1 MSKNYMSAPVPSKRW
16 PKGIPYIIGNE
27 AAERFSFYGMKGIL
41 VVFMTA
47 HLLNAQGQSDPMSEA
62 DAKVWFHLFTSAVY
76 FTPILGGLLSDIF
89 LGKYRTIILLSI
101 VYCLGHF
108 MLAIDD
114 TRFGLA
120 IGLSLIAVGAGG
132 IKPCVSAHVGD
143 QFGKTNQ
150 PLLEKAFSW
159 FYFSINLGAAISTI
173 LTPILLRDYG
183 PGLAFGVPGGL
194 MVLATIVFW
203 MGRWK
208 FVHIPPGGKK
218 WLRETFSKEGLS
230 ILSKLGIIFCFVAMF
245 WALFDQTG
253 SAWVLQAQHMDRVV
267 FGHEL
272 LPSQIQAANPIL
284 VLTMIPLFYYGIY
297 PWMKRHVFEM
307 TPLRRIAVGFFIC
320 IPAFAVPA
328 LIEAKIAS
336 GATPH
341 ISWQFLSYVIMTAA
355 EILISITCLEFA
367 YTQAPKTMKSIVMGC
382 FLASVTVGNLFT
394 AGVNIVIQNE
404 DGTVALEGANYYW
417 FFTAAIAVTAIL
429 FLLVLKFYVPKTYV
443 QDELAAAR

>member
-1 MSKNYMSAPVPSKRW
+1 MSKKYTTAPVPSTRW
-16 PKGIPYIIGNE
+16 PAGISYIIGNE

-47 HLLNAQGQSDPMSEA
+47 HLLNSQGQADHMSEA

-76 FTPILGGLLSDIF
+76 FTPLLGGLLSDIF
-89 LGKYRTIILLSI
+89 LGKYRTIILLSL

-114 TRFGLA
+114 TRFGLG
-120 IGLSLIAVGAGG
+120 IGLGLIAVGAGG

-159 FYFSINLGAAISTI
+159 FYFAINLGAAISTI
-173 LTPILLRDYG
+173 LTPILLKNYG
-183 PGLAFGVPGGL
+183 PGWAFGVPGGL

-208 FVHIPPGGKK
+208 FVHIPPGGMK
-218 WLRETFSKEGLS
+218 WVRETFSKEGVS
-230 ILSKLGIIFCFVAMF
+230 ILAKLGIIFCFVAMF

-253 SAWVLQAQHMDRVV
+253 SAWVLQSLHMDRVV
-267 FGHEL
+267 FGYEL
-272 LPSQIQAANPIL
+272 LPSQIPAANPIL
-284 VLTMIPLFYYGIY
+284 VLTMIPLFYYVIY
-297 PWMKRHVFEM
+297 PLMKRFLFEM
-307 TPLRRIAVGFFIC
+307 TPLRRIAIGFFIC

-328 LIEAKIAS
+328 LIETKIAA
-336 GATPH
+336 GMTPH

-382 FLASVTVGNLFT
+382 FLASVTLGNLFT
-394 AGVNIVIQNE
+394 AGVNIVIQND
-404 DGTVALEGANYYW
+404 DGTVSLSGANYYW
-417 FFTAAIAVTAIL
+417 FFTAAIAITAVL
-429 FLLVLKFYVPKTYV
+429 FLFVLKFYVPKTHV
-443 QDELAAAR
+443 QDELATS

>member
-1 MSKNYMSAPVPSKRW
+1 MPNNYTTAPVPSKKW
-16 PKGIPYIIGNE
+16 PAGIPYIIGNE

-47 HLLNAQGQSDPMSEA
+47 HLLNSQGQADHMSEA

-76 FTPILGGLLSDIF
+76 FTPLLGGLLSDIF
-89 LGKYRTIILLSI
+89 LGKYRTIILLSL

-114 TRFGLA
+114 TRFGLG
-120 IGLSLIAVGAGG
+120 IGLGLIAVGAGG

-159 FYFSINLGAAISTI
+159 FYFAINLGAAISTI
-173 LTPILLRDYG
+173 LTPILLKNYG
-183 PGLAFGVPGGL
+183 PGWAFGVPGGL

-208 FVHIPPGGKK
+208 FVHIPPGGMQ
-218 WLRETFSKEGLS
+218 WVRETFSNEGIS
-230 ILSKLGIIFCFVAMF
+230 ILAKLGIIFCFVAMF

-253 SAWVLQAQHMDRVV
+253 SAWVLQSLHMDRVV
-267 FGHEL
+267 LSYEL

-297 PWMKRHVFEM
+297 PWMKRNLFEM
-307 TPLRRIAVGFFIC
+307 TPLRRIAIGFFIC

-328 LIEAKIAS
+328 LIETKIAA
-336 GATPH
+336 GMTPH
-341 ISWQFLSYVIMTAA
+341 ISWQFLSYGIMTAA

-382 FLASVTVGNLFT
+382 FLASVTLGNLFT
-394 AGVNIVIQNE
+394 AGVNIVIQND
-404 DGTVALEGANYYW
+404 DGTVTLSDANYYW

-429 FLLVLKFYVPKTYV
+429 FLLVLKFYIPKAYV
-443 QDELAAAR
+443 QDELASM

>member
-1 MSKNYMSAPVPSKRW
+1 MPNNYTTAPVPSKKW
-16 PKGIPYIIGNE
+16 PAGISYIIGNE

-47 HLLNAQGQSDPMSEA
+47 HLLNSQGQADHMSAA

-76 FTPILGGLLSDIF
+76 FTPLLGGLLSDIF
-89 LGKYRTIILLSI
+89 LGKYRTIILLSL

-114 TRFGLA
+114 TRFGLG
-120 IGLSLIAVGAGG
+120 IGLGLIAVGAGG

-159 FYFSINLGAAISTI
+159 FYFAINLGAATSTI
-173 LTPILLRDYG
+173 LTPILLKNYG
-183 PGLAFGVPGGL
+183 PGWAFGVPGGL

-208 FVHIPPGGKK
+208 FVHIPPGGMK
-218 WLRETFSKEGLS
+218 WVRETFSNEGIS
-230 ILSKLGIIFCFVAMF
+230 ILAKLGIIFCFVAMF

-253 SAWVLQAQHMDRVV
+253 SAWVLQSLHMDRVV
-267 FGHEL
+267 FGYEL

-297 PWMKRHVFEM
+297 PWMKRNLFEM
-307 TPLRRIAVGFFIC
+307 TPLRRIAMGFFIC

-328 LIEAKIAS
+328 LIETKIAA
-336 GATPH
+336 GMTPH

-382 FLASVTVGNLFT
+382 FLASVTLGNLFT
-394 AGVNIVIQNE
+394 AGVNIVIQND
-404 DGTVALEGANYYW
+404 DGTVMLSGANYYW
-417 FFTAAIAVTAIL
+417 FFTTAIAVTAVL
-429 FLLVLKFYVPKTYV
+429 FLLVLKFYIPKAYV
-443 QDELAAAR
+443 QD

>member
-1 MSKNYMSAPVPSKRW
+1 MPNNYTTAPVPSKKW
-16 PKGIPYIIGNE
+16 PAGISYIIGNE

-47 HLLNAQGQSDPMSEA
+47 HLLNSQGQADHMSEA
-62 DAKVWFHLFTSAVY
+62 EAKVWFHLFTSAVY
-76 FTPILGGLLSDIF
+76 FTPLLGGLLSDIF
-89 LGKYRTIILLSI
+89 LGKYRTIILLSL

-114 TRFGLA
+114 TRFGLG
-120 IGLSLIAVGAGG
+120 IGLGLIAVGAGG

-159 FYFSINLGAAISTI
+159 FYFAINLGAAISTI
-173 LTPILLRDYG
+173 LTPILLKHYG
-183 PGLAFGVPGGL
+183 PGWAFGVPGGL

-208 FVHIPPGGKK
+208 FVHIPPGGIK
-218 WLRETFSKEGLS
+218 WVRETFSHEGIS
-230 ILSKLGIIFCFVAMF
+230 ILAKLGIIFCFVAMF

-253 SAWVLQAQHMDRVV
+253 SAWVLQSLHMDRVV
-267 FGHEL
+267 FGYEL

-284 VLTMIPLFYYGIY
+284 VLMLIPLFYYGIY
-297 PWMKRHVFEM
+297 PWMKRNLFEM
-307 TPLRRIAVGFFIC
+307 TPLRRIAIGFFIC

-328 LIEAKIAS
+328 LIETKISA
-336 GATPH
+336 GMTPH
-341 ISWQFLSYVIMTAA
+341 ISWQFLSYLIMTAA

-382 FLASVTVGNLFT
+382 FLASVTLGNLFT
-394 AGVNIVIQNE
+394 AGVNIVIQND
-404 DGTVALEGANYYW
+404 DGTVTLSGANYYW
-417 FFTAAIAVTAIL
+417 FFTATIAVTAVL
-429 FLLVLKFYVPKTYV
+429 FLLVLKFYIPKEYV
-443 QDELAAAR
+443 QDESASK

>member
-1 MSKNYMSAPVPSKRW
+1 MPNNYTTAPVPSKKW
-16 PKGIPYIIGNE
+16 PAGISYIIGNE

-47 HLLNAQGQSDPMSEA
+47 HLLNSQGQADHMSAA

-76 FTPILGGLLSDIF
+76 FTPLLGGLLSDIF
-89 LGKYRTIILLSI
+89 LGKYRTIILLSL

-114 TRFGLA
+114 TRFGLG
-120 IGLSLIAVGAGG
+120 IGLGLIAVGAGG

-159 FYFSINLGAAISTI
+159 FYFAINLGAATSTI
-173 LTPILLRDYG
+173 LTPILLKNYG
-183 PGLAFGVPGGL
+183 PGWAFGVPGGL

-208 FVHIPPGGKK
+208 FVHIPSGGMK
-218 WLRETFSKEGLS
+218 WVRETFSNEGIS
-230 ILSKLGIIFCFVAMF
+230 ILAKLGIIFCFVAMF

-253 SAWVLQAQHMDRVV
+253 SAWVLQSLHMDRVV
-267 FGHEL
+267 FGYEL

-297 PWMKRHVFEM
+297 PWMKRNLFEM
-307 TPLRRIAVGFFIC
+307 TPLRRIAMGFFIC

-328 LIEAKIAS
+328 LIETKIAA
-336 GATPH
+336 GMTPH

-382 FLASVTVGNLFT
+382 FLASVTLGNLFT
-394 AGVNIVIQNE
+394 AGVNIVIQND
-404 DGTVALEGANYYW
+404 DGTVMLSGANYYW
-417 FFTAAIAVTAIL
+417 FFTTAIAVTAVL
-429 FLLVLKFYVPKTYV
+429 FLLVLKFYIPKAYV
-443 QDELAAAR
+443 QD